1 VALYTNALPVSVIQA
16 HYKNGTNRSPS
27 DSYAALARSCG
38 PFSYFRLDE
47 TSFACEFDPSFGGY
61 VDCTAHAGLNIN
73 GPMSAIAWIKATRGV
88 NRFQTFLGRSDLSWR
103 GSVNWYGIMR
113 WTAGNANPD
122 AVGQSRVNDGAWHF
136 FAGAY
141 NGRMNSAYVDGKLE
155 ATVAASSSIA
165 GSDGKTL
172 IGTVGDYLHKRQ
184 FQGSVAQ
191 VAILTNA
198 LRAEDIL
205 RIYHSAEPTPS
216 TDK

>member
-1 VALYTNALPVSVIQA
+1 
-16 HYKNGTNRSPS
+16 
-27 DSYAALARSCG
+27 
-38 PFSYFRLDE
+38 
-47 TSFACEFDPSFGGY
+47 
-61 VDCTAHAGLNIN
+61 
-73 GPMSAIAWIKATRGV
+73 MSAIAWIKATRGV
-88 NRFQTFLGRSDLSWR
+88 NRFQTFLGRNDRSWR
-103 GSVNWYGIMR
+103 ASVDWYGIMR

-122 AVGQSRVNDGAWHF
+122 TVGQSRVNDGAWHF

-141 NGRMNSAYVDGKLE
+141 DGRMNSVYVDGKLE

-172 IGTVGDYLHKRQ
+172 IRTVGDYLHERK

-191 VAILTNA
+191 VAIFTNA
-198 LRAEDIL
+198 LSAEDIL